1 MRITSMEIT
10 EKDFKKVLRGYSV
23 DEVDEFL
30 DNVSEDYEAICREN
44 SSLKEKLG
52 SIQEKVDHYN
62 KMENTIQNTLLLAQ
76 NASEQTRENAK
87 KESELIIK
95 NANEAAQRIIDKA
108 HSDIIQINDEFEK
121 VKQDFCKFRTKY
133 RGFITSQLE
142 MFDDMEK
149 EFVKNY
155 NIGYETNENTNE
167 NAIVECQKSSISDD
181 TLHEKEIEE
190 VSDDKN
196 SNPQVNVTDDE
207 DLDDKDAVSGFLNDE
222 NELQEIKNF
231 FVKG

>member
-1 MRITSMEIT
+1 MKITSMEIT

-30 DNVSEDYEAICREN
+30 DKISDDYEAVLKEN
-44 SSLKEKLG
+44 ATLKEKLG
-52 SIQEKVDHYN
+52 SIQEKIDHYN

-76 NASEQTRENAK
+76 NASEQARENAQ

-108 HSDIIQINDEFEK
+108 HSDIIQINDEFER

-155 NIGYETNENTNE
+155 NIGYETSENTVAQNKK
-167 NAIVECQKSSISDD
+167 NDMNHDSIY
-181 TLHEKEIEE
+181 EKEIE
-190 VSDDKN
+190 VSADDNLN
-196 SNPQVNVTDDE
+196 SNEVISVDE
-207 DLDDKDAVSGFLNDE
+207 DIENNGQISGFLNDE
-222 NELQEIKNF
+222 NELREIKNF
-231 FVKG
+231 FVKD